1 MKYSVAQGFRYQS
14 IKENT
19 FMEVSKAVKFNVL
32 DVSGDRNKE
41 VSIFSKIIAR
51 YDKIYVIVSPPRCSS
66 TAFARVFWEQPSI
79 GYYSHEPF
87 EVTYYKNLDLSHVVN
102 KLENPLV
109 LKRLK
114 NHKNSDLGEGLV
126 IKEMSFQVGK
136 NFALLAALTQEPIIF
151 MLRDPRLNIASRMA
165 KKQEQ
170 GDNPIFPFQESGWE
184 FLLDQIEYCQQKNL
198 PYIVV
203 DATDFRNNPKVI
215 FKQVFAKLKLPFDRE
230 MLSWRSCENV
240 EIDNLDG
247 QQSHWYER
255 VLTSTNI
262 QPATE
267 TIPAIDS
274 FPTTG
279 GFRDRVLQYLDIYK
293 MLCNLPERI
302 ASDR

>member
-1 MKYSVAQGFRYQS
+1 MK
-14 IKENT
+14 
-19 FMEVSKAVKFNVL
+19 VSKLADLNVL
-32 DVSGDRNKE
+32 DVDLDLSQKLTA
-41 VSIFSKIIAR
+41 FSKIKEQ

-87 EVTYYKNLDLSHVVN
+87 ENIYYKNLDLSNAVN
-102 KLENPLV
+102 KLENPLL
-109 LKRLK
+109 LKEIK
-114 NHKNSDLGEGLV
+114 NNQNSEKAEDLV
-126 IKEMSFQVGK
+126 VKEMSFQVGE
-136 NFALLAALTQEPIIF
+136 NFALLASLTQEAIIF
-151 MLRDPRLNIASRMA
+151 LLRDPRLNIASRMA
-165 KKQEQ
+165 KKREQ
-170 GDNPIFPFQESGWE
+170 NQSPIFPFQESGWE
-184 FLLDQIEYCQQKNL
+184 FLLAQIEYCQKKNL

-203 DATDFRNNPKVI
+203 DATDFRNNPQVI
-215 FKQVFAKLKLPFDRE
+215 LKQVFAKLKLPFDRE

-302 ASDR
+302 SSDR

>member
-1 MKYSVAQGFRYQS
+1 
-14 IKENT
+14 
-19 FMEVSKAVKFNVL
+19 MEVSKAADFNILDFDLDRSPKFTA
-32 DVSGDRNKE
+32 
-41 VSIFSKIIAR
+41 FSKIKDR

-87 EVTYYKNLDLSHVVN
+87 EVTYYQNLDLSHVVN

-109 LKRLK
+109 LKPIK
-114 NHKNSDLGEGLV
+114 NYKNSELGEELV

-165 KKQEQ
+165 KKLEQ
-170 GDNPIFPFQESGWE
+170 NDSPIFPFQESGWE
-184 FLLDQIEYCQQKNL
+184 FLLAQIEYCQLKKL

-293 MLCNLPERI
+293 MLCNLPEKI